1 MSITLVVILRV
12 VHILAGCFWFGV
24 MLLNAG
30 FLLPATQAAGPAGG
44 QVMRQIVHV
53 RRLPLFL
60 NLAVLLVLVTGAIL
74 IWWVSGGFT
83 MSWLSSATGMSLSIG
98 ALLTLVAALLGQF
111 VNAPTARRFGQ
122 LAAAVQAS
130 GNPPDDEVISEM
142 KRLQLRLLRATQIAA
157 ILLGVATAAMAVARY
172 L

>member
-12 VHILAGCFWFGV
+12 VHILAGCFWLGV

-60 NLAVLLVLVTGAIL
+60 NLAVLLVLITGAIL

-83 MSWLSSATGMSLSIG
+83 MSWLLSATGMSLSIG
-98 ALLTLVAALLGQF
+98 ALLTLAAALLGQF

-122 LAAAVQAS
+122 LAATVQAGGS
-130 GNPPDDEVISEM
+130 PPDDGVISEM
-142 KRLQLRLLRATQIAA
+142 KRLQLRLLRATQVAA